1 VMDKVGYARGLVKYS
16 TENAMANHWTQKQ
29 TLRHV
34 FRPRILVY
42 TSILL
47 VIVMAI
53 VVTLAMRTPFKV
65 DVVRDRGVMAR
76 VVEAGK
82 TENVYRLQLMNATE
96 STQRYK
102 VSVNGLAGLV
112 ITSDDTVQVESTQ
125 ARTLPVRV
133 QAPFEAA
140 KPGSH
145 EIHFVIESM
154 DSPGKLVEKSTF
166 IIPQQ

>member
-1 VMDKVGYARGLVKYS
+1 M
-16 TENAMANHWTQKQ
+16 W
-29 TLRHV
+29 
-34 FRPRILVY
+34 F
-42 TSILL
+42 
-47 VIVMAI
+47 
-53 VVTLAMRTPFKV
+53 
-65 DVVRDRGVMAR
+65 RDRGVMAR
-76 VVEAGK
+76 VVDAGK